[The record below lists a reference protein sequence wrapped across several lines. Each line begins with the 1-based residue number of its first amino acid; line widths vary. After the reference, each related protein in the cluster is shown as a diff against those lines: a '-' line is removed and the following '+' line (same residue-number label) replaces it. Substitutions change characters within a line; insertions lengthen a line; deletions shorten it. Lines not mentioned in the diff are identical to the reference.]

1 MPRLKPAD
9 VGYSG
14 TGVPDSETM
23 LALQRE
29 YALKTYKSGTLS
41 AEVMAKFNRLQTLA
55 NQEDE
60 NSQREAQELAQE
72 LAPHFSF
79 KVDDVDWEEPKS

>member
-14 TGVPDSETM
+14 TGVPDPETM
-23 LALQRE
+23 ASLQRG
-29 YALKTYKSGTLS
+29 YGAKIYKSGTLS
-41 AEVMAKFNRLQTLA
+41 PEVMEKFNRLQTLA
-55 NQEDE
+55 TQEDE
-60 NSQREAQELAQE
+60 NSRREAQDLARA

-79 KVDDVDWEEPKS
+79 KVDDVDWDQS